1 MRAETMS
8 YFTPIAIMIL
18 VVSPV
23 LIPLVI
29 TGVHAIS
36 NWRRQPERLR
46 PVINPE
52 RRTADLVST

>member
-1 MRAETMS
+1 MS

-29 TGVHAIS
+29 TGAHAIG
-36 NWRRQPERLR
+36 NWRRQLERLR
-46 PVINPE
+46 PVINPK
-52 RRTADLVST
+52 RRAADLVYT

>member
-1 MRAETMS
+1 MRAKAMS

-29 TGVHAIS
+29 TVAHAIG
-36 NWRRQPERLR
+36 NWRRQPEPTSLSDHRA
-46 PVINPE
+46 PVP
-52 RRTADLVST
+52 A

>member
-1 MRAETMS
+1 MS

-18 VVSPV
+18 VISPV

-29 TGVHAIS
+29 TGAHAIG

-52 RRTADLVST
+52 RRAADLVYT

>member
-1 MRAETMS
+1 MS

-29 TGVHAIS
+29 TGAHAIGNCDGS
-36 NWRRQPERLR
+36 PSGYGR
-46 PVINPE
+46 
-52 RRTADLVST
+52 